1 MSSESTLGPKPVLGF
16 LMVHMALRADVA
28 ALVDEVETATRPHLE
43 RRAALLERVVY
54 AHHVGE
60 DRVLFPALAARVGGF
75 DPVSSVLAEQH
86 EALDAS
92 LAALR
97 TAAETAQGSRA
108 RVRAAARDAQ
118 ATLTDHLTT
127 EEREVLPMWLSSFS
141 DADHEVFSRRL
152 RRATPVRDVSVMV
165 PWLLD
170 RAPEPVKA
178 EAWREVPLPVRAA
191 YKLWWRRA
199 FGRRYGGGTA
209 LAA

>member
-1 MSSESTLGPKPVLGF
+1 MST
-16 LMVHMALRADVA
+16 
-28 ALVDEVETATRPHLE
+28 
-43 RRAALLERVVY
+43 
-54 AHHVGE
+54 
-60 DRVLFPALAARVGGF
+60 
-75 DPVSSVLAEQH
+75 VLAEQH
-86 EALDAS
+86 EALDDS

-97 TAAETAQGSRA
+97 TAVESPHGSRA
-108 RVRAAARDAQ
+108 GLRLAARDAQ
-118 ATLTDHLTT
+118 ATLTEHLAT

-170 RAPEPVKA
+170 HTPETVKA
-178 EAWREVPLPVRAA
+178 DAWREVPLPVRAA

-199 FGRRYGGGTA
+199 FGRRYGGGTT